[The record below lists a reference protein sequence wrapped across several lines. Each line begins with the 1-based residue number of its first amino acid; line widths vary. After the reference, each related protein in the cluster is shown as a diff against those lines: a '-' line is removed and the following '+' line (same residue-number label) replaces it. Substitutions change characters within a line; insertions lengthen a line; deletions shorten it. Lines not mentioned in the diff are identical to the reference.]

1 MHIEEHPPTG
11 EGQKVEKIDDRTP
24 EYREERDDDLEVD
37 VKEGKDGVEKHN
49 YKFSF
54 WTVLFIVDMFYRL
67 CCRCSCSQIT
77 RRLKFPY
84 RRLNLLTTLRQAH
97 FDAYVNRLIRERA
110 ANGASAI
117 SRDVLALSFSS
128 RDINPH
134 DYDEL
139 LRLNEENGNVAVAA
153 LGAFEAEIE
162 TNSLKTLSGTDVK
175 RIA

>member
-1 MHIEEHPPTG
+1 M
-11 EGQKVEKIDDRTP
+11 
-24 EYREERDDDLEVD
+24 
-37 VKEGKDGVEKHN
+37 
-49 YKFSF
+49 
-54 WTVLFIVDMFYRL
+54 
-67 CCRCSCSQIT
+67 
-77 RRLKFPY
+77 
-84 RRLNLLTTLRQAH
+84 
-97 FDAYVNRLIRERA
+97 NRLIRERA

-153 LGAFEAEIE
+153 LGAFEAEIVR
-162 TNSLKTLSGTDVK
+162 NSLKTLSGTDVK